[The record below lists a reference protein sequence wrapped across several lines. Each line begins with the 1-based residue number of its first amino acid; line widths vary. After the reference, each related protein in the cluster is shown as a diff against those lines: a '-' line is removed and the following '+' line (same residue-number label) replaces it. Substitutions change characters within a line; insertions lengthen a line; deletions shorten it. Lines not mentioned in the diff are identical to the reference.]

1 MVHDSKPSMIKK
13 AANRHRLLNIPA
25 QSTQDKCFPNSS
37 LFKHN
42 IAEEREV
49 NICYTGINVFPW
61 TPQKPTTKV
70 CWPKVRQ
77 EIIPSLWFKLTEK
90 ILLVSNKFISWYYRE
105 TTCAAKFW
113 SEVCLVWAVTGL
125 QYMKGYWTV
134 SAHTPMLGHA
144 ATKQMKD
151 YPGSA

>member
-1 MVHDSKPSMIKK
+1 MIKK
-13 AANRHRLLNIPA
+13 AANRYMLLNIPA
-25 QSTQDKCFPNSS
+25 QSMQDKCFPNSS

-42 IAEEREV
+42 KAKAKEE
-49 NICYTGINVFPW
+49 NTCHTGINVFPW

-77 EIIPSLWFKLTEK
+77 KMISSLWFKLTEY
-90 ILLVSNKFISWYYRE
+90 ILSVSDKFISCYYRE
-105 TTCAAKFW
+105 TTSAAKFW

-134 SAHTPMLGHA
+134 SDHTSMLRHA

-151 YPGSA
+151 YLGSA